1 MLPHPAAPGSI
12 PGIPQKISE
21 EKIVDDPEVNLMGWF
36 EESGQCLEN
45 ADQTYL
51 VLARGKLVL
60 QKSNEEQSCA

>member
-12 PGIPQKISE
+12 PGILQKNSE
-21 EKIVDDPEVNLMGWF
+21 EKIVDDPGVNLMGWF

-51 VLARGKLVL
+51 VLASVKLVL
-60 QKSNEEQSCA
+60 QKYNEEQS